1 MLALGLLAAGCSSAE
16 DATTTTFA
24 PELTTTTT
32 VATTTTMPATT
43 TTQAPTTTT
52 TEAPATLAEVV
63 AIAWDRRNADEDPN
77 EEVFHIMYDLLV
89 RDSENFEG
97 EALDPQDALEA
108 GELYCTAHE
117 GFIDTFGIDMS
128 VVDSN
133 QSIEFMQSV
142 YKRVRGPHALLISI
156 AAAGSLCSRDVMR
169 STTEALEQASGA
181 AEDG

>member
-1 MLALGLLAAGCSSAE
+1 MS
-16 DATTTTFA
+16 
-24 PELTTTTT
+24 ELIA
-32 VATTTTMPATT
+32 V
-43 TTQAPTTTT
+43 
-52 TEAPATLAEVV
+52 
-63 AIAWDRRNADEDPN
+63 AWDRRNADEDPD
-77 EEVFHIMYDLLV
+77 EEVFHIMYDTLV
-89 RDSENFEG
+89 RDNANYEG

-142 YKRVRGPHALLISI
+142 YKRVRGPHAVMISV

-169 STTEALEQASGA
+169 STTEALGQIDAGD
-181 AEDG
+181 DG